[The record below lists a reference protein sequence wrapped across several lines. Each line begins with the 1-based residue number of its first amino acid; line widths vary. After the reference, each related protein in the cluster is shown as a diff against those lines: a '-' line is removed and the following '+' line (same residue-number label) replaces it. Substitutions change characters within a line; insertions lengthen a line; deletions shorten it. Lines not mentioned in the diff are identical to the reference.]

1 MARVKLW
8 AAGTSHSDTLSHALD
23 ITANVLKARLNSI
36 DSDDSDEYH
45 CTCFIIEQ
53 LRLLSVKK
61 FGHSYSL
68 QLRIMAFLLH
78 SASCAAYST
87 LLVSQV
93 LLPALGEH
101 TEKVT
106 KQLNNNTGL
115 DNASYL
121 KLRIFKLNEHER
133 TVIIIIPEIYVAKHM
148 EYSGSDV

>member
-1 MARVKLW
+1 
-8 AAGTSHSDTLSHALD
+8 
-23 ITANVLKARLNSI
+23 
-36 DSDDSDEYH
+36 
-45 CTCFIIEQ
+45 
-53 LRLLSVKK
+53 
-61 FGHSYSL
+61 
-68 QLRIMAFLLH
+68 MAFLLH

-148 EYSGSDV
+148 EYSGSGV